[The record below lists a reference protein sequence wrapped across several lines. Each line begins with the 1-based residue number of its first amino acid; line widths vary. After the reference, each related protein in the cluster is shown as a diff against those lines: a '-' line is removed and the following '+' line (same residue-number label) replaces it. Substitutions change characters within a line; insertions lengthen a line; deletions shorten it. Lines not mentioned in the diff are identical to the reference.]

1 VYRVPALVVVLVA
14 LLAAP
19 ASAALAPGALVLREG
34 DLPAGFHL
42 VEDQSGVRSNSR
54 RLRDS
59 PPDQRKL
66 LTGWGRITGYQALY
80 SRRHPSA
87 QVISLVDGFRH
98 RQDLVMLVERLERAR
113 KPGDP
118 KATPTSIDDE
128 GWFSRTSFSRGS
140 TRAQLTTVI
149 WRQGRVLGTVVG
161 VDVAHRTVLGLART
175 QEQRIARVL
184 R

>member
-19 ASAALAPGALVLREG
+19 ASAALDPGALVLRED
-34 DLPAGFHL
+34 DLPAGFRL
-42 VEDQSGVRSNSR
+42 VEDQSGVRPNAQR
-54 RLRDS
+54 VRDT
-59 PPDQRKL
+59 PPEYRKL
-66 LTGWGRITGYQALY
+66 LAGWGRITGYQALY
-80 SRRHPSA
+80 SRPRPSA
-87 QVISLVDGFRH
+87 QVISLVDVFRH
-98 RQDLVMLVERLERAR
+98 RQDLVLLVERLERAR

-118 KATPTSIDDE
+118 KATPTSIGDE
-128 GWFSRTSFSRGS
+128 GWFTRTSFSRGS
-140 TRAQLTTVI
+140 TRAQVSTVI

-161 VDVAHRTVLGLART
+161 VDVAHRTVLGLARR